1 MKVFILPT
9 YTPLSHDIHPPI
21 LQGKTLFVYQEA
33 YTQQQEIPEH
43 KKAQLS
49 RVSPELPTAETF
61 VQGPFD
67 L

>member
-9 YTPLSHDIHPPI
+9 YTPYPTTYNPPI
-21 LQGKTLFVYQEA
+21 LQGKTLFVYQET
-33 YTQQQEIPEH
+33 YTQQQEILEH